1 MANSREMRDPLTLY
15 HSSEVINDEEFIL
28 LYYVFSSKSLN
39 LPYEDYQRFSFDHME
54 PDECK
59 AEFRFWKNDTPLLA
73 DVLQIPAD
81 LVCSQ
86 GTIFGGL
93 EGLCILLGRLAY
105 PCRFS
110 DLLQRFGR
118 PVPELSLI
126 SNTVMNYIYENHQ
139 QRLTNWNQTFLNPA
153 KLEEYAQAI
162 SDRGAAL
169 KNCFGFIDGTVRPI
183 CRPDQNQRV
192 VYNGPKIVHGLKF
205 QSVSLPNG
213 MLTNPYGP
221 LGEVVLSAYR
231 KNMKFVCFRF

>member
-1 MANSREMRDPLTLY
+1 MKTISDFPSTIWNQTSVKQNSD
-15 HSSEVINDEEFIL
+15 SEITTPRCLPMFYKFGL
-28 LYYVFSSKSLN
+28 FSRN
-39 LPYEDYQRFSFDHME
+39 Y
-54 PDECK
+54 
-59 AEFRFWKNDTPLLA
+59 FWWTGRP
-73 DVLQIPAD
+73 
-81 LVCSQ
+81 
-86 GTIFGGL
+86 
-93 EGLCILLGRLAY
+93 CILLGRLAY

-162 SDRGAAL
+162 SDRGTAL

>member
-1 MANSREMRDPLTLY
+1 M
-15 HSSEVINDEEFIL
+15 
-28 LYYVFSSKSLN
+28 
-39 LPYEDYQRFSFDHME
+39 
-54 PDECK
+54 
-59 AEFRFWKNDTPLLA
+59 LA

-110 DLLQRFGR
+110 DILQRFGR

-183 CRPDQNQRV
+183 CSVQTRNMFLV
-192 VYNGPKIVHGLKF
+192 KI
-205 QSVSLPNG
+205 Q
-213 MLTNPYGP
+213 
-221 LGEVVLSAYR
+221 A
-231 KNMKFVCFRF
+231 KNIDAELI

>member
-1 MANSREMRDPLTLY
+1 MANSREMRDPFTLY

-28 LYYVFSSKSLN
+28 LYDVFSSKNLN
-39 LPYEDYQRFSFDHME
+39 LPYEDYRRFSFDHME

-93 EGLCILLGRLAY
+93 EGLCILPRRLVY
-105 PCRFS
+105 PW
-110 DLLQRFGR
+110 R
-118 PVPELSLI
+118 PVPKLSI
-126 SNTVMNYIYENHQ
+126 IGNTVMKYVYENHH

-192 VYNGPKIVHGLKF
+192 VYNG
-205 QSVSLPNG
+205 
-213 MLTNPYGP
+213 
-221 LGEVVLSAYR
+221 
-231 KNMKFVCFRF
+231 

>member
-1 MANSREMRDPLTLY
+1 M
-15 HSSEVINDEEFIL
+15 
-28 LYYVFSSKSLN
+28 
-39 LPYEDYQRFSFDHME
+39 
-54 PDECK
+54 
-59 AEFRFWKNDTPLLA
+59 LA

-126 SNTVMNYIYENHQ
+126 SNTVMNYIYEIHQ

-162 SDRGAAL
+162 SDRGAAF
-169 KNCFGFIDGTVRPI
+169 KN
-183 CRPDQNQRV
+183 
-192 VYNGPKIVHGLKF
+192 
-205 QSVSLPNG
+205 
-213 MLTNPYGP
+213 
-221 LGEVVLSAYR
+221 
-231 KNMKFVCFRF
+231 